1 MFLFILDVDDCDPN
15 PCLNHG
21 KCVDAV
27 DDYICECPRGFVG
40 ENCDESKELFVT
52 KLTSKRA
59 DFVSISLFDYFV
71 SFQEF
76 WNARLLHV

>member
-27 DDYICECPRGFVG
+27 DNYVCKCPRGFAG
-40 ENCDESKELFVT
+40 TNCEESKQLF
-52 KLTSKRA
+52 L
-59 DFVSISLFDYFV
+59 
-71 SFQEF
+71 
-76 WNARLLHV
+76 